1 MMNDRQKRILDLVFD
16 PTPTPTL
23 IHERPVQTEFDEE
36 HIGKGEVIAYTCLDK
51 DYKYE
56 IVIWHPRGG
65 FHKSDLLILAS
76 NIDLESLAERA
87 MKKGREDLIDR
98 LLAIKKLAK
107 SDLKRVQDLDVLGHA
122 YSPYYGGL

>member
-1 MMNDRQKRILDLVFD
+1 
-16 PTPTPTL
+16 
-23 IHERPVQTEFDEE
+23 
-36 HIGKGEVIAYTCLDK
+36 
-51 DYKYE
+51 
-56 IVIWHPRGG
+56 
-65 FHKSDLLILAS
+65 LILAS